1 MPGRPKMMAKKIT
14 ELEAKAEEVCG
25 LIEEY
30 IPRQYEM
37 HEGPLEET
45 DPLCQSWNLAVFAA
59 TDAMNRMSDLAI
71 LLRAKAG
78 IPESEPSEAC
88 LAAIAKTTEQRKN
101 PQAVACCEQGT
112 NGDTESMGAVDIP
125 QERV

>member
-1 MPGRPKMMAKKIT
+1 MMAKKIT
-14 ELEAKAEEVCG
+14 ELEARTEEVCG

-45 DPLCQSWNLAVFAA
+45 DPLCQGWNRAMFAA
-59 TDAMNRMSDLAI
+59 EDAMNRMSDLAI

-78 IPESEPSEAC
+78 IPEPEPSAAF
-88 LAAIAKTTEQRKN
+88 LAEMTKRSEQN
-101 PQAVACCEQGT
+101 ENAQAVTCCEQGT
-112 NGDTESMGAVDIP
+112 NGDTEPMGAVDIP
-125 QERV
+125 QERM